1 MRLKLMYYFRPSPR
15 KTFSLI
21 KNTSYLAKSFEK
33 TINIDPIHYRNP
45 IFSPK
50 IINQLITLSFVS
62 MRAAPKSQGILNE
75 QQILLSLGHKSF
87 SHKIFNQFQN
97 NVGHHGVI

>member
-1 MRLKLMYYFRPSPR
+1 
-15 KTFSLI
+15 
-21 KNTSYLAKSFEK
+21 
-33 TINIDPIHYRNP
+33 
-45 IFSPK
+45 
-50 IINQLITLSFVS
+50 
-62 MRAAPKSQGILNE
+62 MRAAPKSQGIFNE